1 MTPVALL
8 TLPPF
13 TLNPLSLLNGLL
25 SSALSQFVASARTA
39 LDSDLQRYLF
49 STHDVSGAGGGE
61 QFVNTP
67 GLVSL
72 NHLLGLATGALLVAI
87 LLYSGLR
94 TVTDAGGERRHQLQV
109 VLPRAMAALAL
120 GVFSLPLIQQL
131 IDLNNALCQV
141 VVGGAAVSL
150 SDLPW
155 SSPLSGPA
163 IASASNNIFL
173 LLFAAALVLAVVI
186 LALAYVV
193 RYTLLAV
200 LCASAPLAAAAW
212 ILPETRGFA
221 RQWGRLLIVSLFMQF
236 VQLVVLRVAVALAFA
251 RGQGV
256 GGMLFAF
263 ASLYLMLRVPGA
275 MNVAAHYQTSAESAG
290 RRWSRAVRKLAA
302 TEV

>member
-49 STHDVSGAGGGE
+49 STHDVSGAGGGG
-61 QFVNTP
+61 QFVSTP

-72 NHLLGLATGALLVAI
+72 NHLLALATGALLLAV

-120 GVFSLPLIQQL
+120 GAFSLPIIQQL

-141 VVGGAAVSL
+141 VVGGTAVSL

-200 LCASAPLAAAAW
+200 LCASAPS
-212 ILPETRGFA
+212 PRQRGSFL
-221 RQWGRLLIVSLFMQF
+221 RQEASPASGGGFWSSRSSCSSCNSWSCESRWRWRSPVGRGS
-236 VQLVVLRVAVALAFA
+236 
-251 RGQGV
+251 
-256 GGMLFAF
+256 
-263 ASLYLMLRVPGA
+263 GA
-275 MNVAAHYQTSAESAG
+275 CCSPSPACT
-290 RRWSRAVRKLAA
+290 
-302 TEV
+302 